1 MKLCFFLLLIFCMG
15 VLSCNTQQQGKNN
28 YDELISLYDSLTLEA
43 RFSEC
48 GEWGGHREEILIS
61 NWKRD
66 SSTLIHTIYP
76 YKCDSLDYYYGNDSL
91 APASIRQ
98 ISLLDSSA
106 KEAVI
111 QYIQQLIVSKS
122 KERFP
127 GHAGNIFSVQN
138 STKTLKI
145 KVHDLSEE
153 PVKSY
158 KQLISALFGD
168 SLISQR
174 QMFLDLQP

>member
-1 MKLCFFLLLIFCMG
+1 VNHFFVLIIFCVG
-15 VLSCNTQQQGKNN
+15 ILSCSTRQPGDNDC
-28 YDELISLYDSLTLEA
+28 DELLSLHDSLTLEA

-48 GEWGGHREEILIS
+48 GEWGGHREQILIS

-66 SSTLIHTIYP
+66 SSALIHTIYP
-76 YKCDSLDYYYGNDSL
+76 YKCDSLDYYYGNDSI
-91 APASIRQ
+91 APVSIRQ
-98 ISLLDSSA
+98 ISLLDSNA
-106 KEAVI
+106 KQAVI
-111 QYIQQLIVSKS
+111 QYIQQLILSKS

-145 KVHDLSEE
+145 KVHDQSEE

-174 QMFLDLQP
+174 QMSPDFHP